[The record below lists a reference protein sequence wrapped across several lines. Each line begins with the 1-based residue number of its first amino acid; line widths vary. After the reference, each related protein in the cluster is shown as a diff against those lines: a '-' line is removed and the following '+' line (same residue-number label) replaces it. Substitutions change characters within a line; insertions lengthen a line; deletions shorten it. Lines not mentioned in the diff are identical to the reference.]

1 MSGGRARAVRGRVPG
16 VAAAARVG
24 CAAQPPVLECAAPA
38 SSGRRSRVS
47 AAEAWGPRARCG
59 WRRRRPG
66 PQGESQRPEHSAAPL
81 GLRGPR
87 RAQRPTF
94 PPSPS
99 PPPKLLQQRKVVR
112 EGAATRA
119 VAPPRP
125 ERPVSAA
132 RSETWLGG
140 GGGPAGRP
148 WLREGEGAEG
158 RGARR
163 CPGLICRYC
172 GSGGGGGGRPGGIGL
187 HRRRRG
193 AGPGASVRGGAAPGP
208 PPQSRPG
215 RRVRAGAG
223 AGMSC
228 LEARSGAAWGPSPET
243 NFLSCSFCS
252 ESRRSPSPA
261 GGPRVFL
268 PPRPLPFA
276 GRRR

>member
-24 CAAQPPVLECAAPA
+24 CAAQPPVLECAAPE
-38 SSGRRSRVS
+38 SSGRRSGVS
-47 AAEAWGPRARCG
+47 AAEAWGPRACCG

-112 EGAATRA
+112 EGAATRV

-172 GSGGGGGGRPGGIGL
+172 GSGGGDDRRVGRGRAAGRDRVTSSPPGGWAGGVGEG
-187 HRRRRG
+187 RRG
-193 AGPGASVRGGAAPGP
+193 ARTPSPVEAGSP
-208 PPQSRPG
+208 RPRG
-215 RRVRAGAG
+215 RRSGDVLSRGQER
-223 AGMSC
+223 SC
-228 LEARSGAAWGPSPET
+228 LGP
-243 NFLSCSFCS
+243 
-252 ESRRSPSPA
+252 
-261 GGPRVFL
+261 
-268 PPRPLPFA
+268 
-276 GRRR
+276 